1 MNLHGVILEV
11 ATDSVEGAIV
21 AEAGGAGRVELCSG
35 LFEGGTTPSLGAIE
49 HAVQRTTIPVFVL
62 VRPRGGDFCYTP
74 IELDVLRRDI
84 EHARTLGARGIV
96 LGCLR
101 PEGTIDAAA
110 TRDLIARA
118 RPLPVTF
125 HRAFDM
131 TRDAFE
137 ALEALV
143 DLGVERVLTSGQE
156 KTALEG
162 LDRIREL
169 VERAAGRIGVVPA
182 GGVTELNAA
191 RIVRASGVVEVHAS
205 LRSLVESPMQHR
217 NGRAFLGG
225 ELRPDEYARGAT
237 DGKRV
242 RALLASLGNA
252 GASAAP

>member
-1 MNLHGVILEV
+1 
-11 ATDSVEGAIV
+11 
-21 AEAGGAGRVELCSG
+21 

-62 VRPRGGDFCYTP
+62 VRPRGGDFCYTS

-169 VERAAGRIGVVPA
+169 VERAAG
-182 GGVTELNAA
+182 
-191 RIVRASGVVEVHAS
+191 
-205 LRSLVESPMQHR
+205 
-217 NGRAFLGG
+217 
-225 ELRPDEYARGAT
+225 
-237 DGKRV
+237 
-242 RALLASLGNA
+242 
-252 GASAAP
+252 ASASYQRAA